1 MKTEIA
7 PAFDRKNE
15 IKELFTEYTQMLIDG
30 DSRFKEYL
38 DIQNYDDEVDHLE
51 KKYGP
56 PGGRLYLAYVDSQAA
71 GCIGMRKLDE
81 ENCEMKRL
89 YVKPEFR
96 RNGLGKI
103 LVDKIIS
110 DAKEEGYQHI
120 LLDTLPFL
128 ESALEMYKAYG
139 FYEIPCYND
148 SPMDTSIFLK
158 LDI

>member
-1 MKTEIA
+1 MKTEIV

-15 IKELFTEYTQMLIDG
+15 IKDLFTEYTQMLIDG

-38 DIQNYDDEVDHLE
+38 DIQNYDEEVAHLE

-103 LVDKIIS
+103 LVDRIIS
-110 DAKEEGYQHI
+110 DAKKEGYRHI

-128 ESALEMYKAYG
+128 ESALKMYKAYG

>member
-103 LVDKIIS
+103 LVDRIIS
-110 DAKEEGYQHI
+110 DAKKEGYRHI

-128 ESALEMYKAYG
+128 ESALKMYKAYG

-158 LDI
+158 LDL

>member
-56 PGGRLYLAYVDSQAA
+56 PGGRLYLAYVDSQVA

-103 LVDKIIS
+103 LVDRIIS
-110 DAKEEGYQHI
+110 DAKKEGYRHI
-120 LLDTLPFL
+120 FLDTLPFL
-128 ESALEMYKAYG
+128 ESALKMYKAYG

-158 LDI
+158 LDL

>member
-1 MKTEIA
+1 MKPEIV
-7 PAFDRKNE
+7 PAFDRKNV

-30 DSRFKEYL
+30 DGRFKEYL

-128 ESALEMYKAYG
+128 ESALKMYKAYG

-158 LDI
+158 LDL

>member
-1 MKTEIA
+1 MNLRRKT
-7 PAFDRKNE
+7 RWK
-15 IKELFTEYTQMLIDG
+15 
-30 DSRFKEYL
+30 KEYL

-103 LVDKIIS
+103 LVDRIIS
-110 DAKEEGYQHI
+110 DAKKEGYRHI
-120 LLDTLPFL
+120 FLDTLPFL
-128 ESALEMYKAYG
+128 ESALKMYKAYG

-158 LDI
+158 LDL